1 MNAPNQWYQD
11 DEVDNEPE
19 FQVQMRRET
28 SDAQPKPKRG
38 SIQMKARP
46 GSVNGMHRRRN
57 KRFAW

>member
-11 DEVDNEPE
+11 EDAEQEPE
-19 FQVQMRRET
+19 YQVQMRRDAAET
-28 SDAQPKPKRG
+28 QAKPKR
-38 SIQMKARP
+38 SSLQTKSRP

>member
-11 DEVDNEPE
+11 DEVEHEPE
-19 FQVQMRRET
+19 YQVQTRR
-28 SDAQPKPKRG
+28 DAATAQQKPKRG
-38 SIQMKARP
+38 SFQSKSRP

>member
-11 DEVDNEPE
+11 EEAEQEPE
-19 FQVQMRRET
+19 FNVQMRRDT
-28 SDAQPKPKRG
+28 SESQPKPKRG
-38 SIQMKARP
+38 SFQTKARP